1 MNTKYKTLPITLDLD
16 KILHEYA
23 NEKFKLN
30 PGFSLISVEFFV
42 DINKNKVCF
51 LLGTA
56 EKIDESV

>member
-1 MNTKYKTLPITLDLD
+1 MNTKYEIIPITLDLE

-30 PGFSLISVEFFV
+30 PGFSLISIEFFV

-51 LLGTA
+51 LLRT
-56 EKIDESV
+56 EENIDESV